1 MPQIYAQINPIILS
15 MLTETLNDN
24 SMEYFEEL
32 LRILTFCTFYGDVA
46 PMWPTFPL
54 MATAHEL
61 WASDYISDMIPPIDN
76 FISRATETFLSGPYL
91 DLVMKMFNKS
101 VGNHDTEEQEAG
113 EATELIESV
122 LLNCKGRVDHKLPE
136 ILHITVQRLLAK
148 KIESKEFRVLLIEII
163 ADSLYYNAPLTLHI
177 LETQGTTQAVF
188 QVWLAAIPQFK
199 MPFDIKLIILGL
211 TAIFEI
217 PLAKLPPV
225 VQHGAKFV
233 LEGLITLVKK
243 SNKLKKDMDD
253 KKLERDTEKA
263 QAKKEVEE
271 KKANGQMEEHDDE
284 DSDIETEMHNIP
296 DDQDADAIDSDD
308 DDELAM
314 LSSNVTTIMGD
325 EQIRDLGDESG
336 SEAEVD
342 GEDGDDDE
350 EEEDDDDYDDD
361 DDDDDE
367 EYITPIDRVDELVF
381 FASRI
386 HAIFTT
392 DNASFQTLLSQL
404 APENQTEL
412 HNLIES
418 AKTREIENAQKEQQR
433 LLKEQEKAQQK
444 K

>member
-1 MPQIYAQINPIILS
+1 M
-15 MLTETLNDN
+15 T
-24 SMEYFEEL
+24 
-32 LRILTFCTFYGDVA
+32 
-46 PMWPTFPL
+46 
-54 MATAHEL
+54 
-61 WASDYISDMIPPIDN
+61 
-76 FISRATETFLSGPYL
+76 
-91 DLVMKMFNKS
+91 
-101 VGNHDTEEQEAG
+101 
-113 EATELIESV
+113 
-122 LLNCKGRVDHKLPE
+122 
-136 ILHITVQRLLAK
+136 
-148 KIESKEFRVLLIEII
+148 
-163 ADSLYYNAPLTLHI
+163 
-177 LETQGTTQAVF
+177 
-188 QVWLAAIPQFK
+188 
-199 MPFDIKLIILGL
+199 
-211 TAIFEI
+211 
-217 PLAKLPPV
+217 
-225 VQHGAKFV
+225 
-233 LEGLITLVKK
+233 
-243 SNKLKKDMDD
+243 